1 MHPRLFHLSHFA
13 IALLNRNDSVSSMG
27 KWGGLGQNLKMEKP
41 KFPNL
46 LILEHLKSHFIKSQL
61 TK

>member
-1 MHPRLFHLSHFA
+1 
-13 IALLNRNDSVSSMG
+13 MG
-27 KWGGLGQNLKMEKP
+27 DLGQNLKMGNP

-46 LILEHLKSHFIKSQL
+46 LILEHLKSHFIKPQL